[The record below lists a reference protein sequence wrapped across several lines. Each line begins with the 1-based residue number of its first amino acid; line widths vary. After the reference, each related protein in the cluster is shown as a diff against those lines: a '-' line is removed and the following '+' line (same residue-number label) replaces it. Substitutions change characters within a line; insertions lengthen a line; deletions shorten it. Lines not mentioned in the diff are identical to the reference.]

1 MPEKDLLN
9 YPFITYA
16 WVIGM
21 AALGGV
27 AHYIKK
33 INSGLNKPFSIAE
46 LAGEIIIS
54 GFVGLLTFFIC
65 DATAVDIRITA
76 VFVGISGHMGSRAI
90 YLIQLLIQKK
100 TGIDLNSDCGQCDS
114 CEAECAKKDD
124 KNDL

>member
-33 INSGLNKPFSIAE
+33 INSGLKPFSIAE

-100 TGIDLNSDCGQCDS
+100 TGIDLNDDTNHCDDCEYS
-114 CEAECAKKDD
+114 CVKEDG

>member
-9 YPFITYA
+9 YPYITYV

-33 INSGLNKPFSIAE
+33 INSGLKPFSIAE

-65 DATAVDIRITA
+65 DATEVDMRITA

-100 TGIDLNSDCGQCDS
+100 TGIDLNDATNHCDDCEFS
-114 CEAECAKKDD
+114 CVKEDGKK
-124 KNDL
+124 

>member
-9 YPFITYA
+9 YPFLTYV
-16 WVIGM
+16 WVIAM
-21 AALGGV
+21 AALGGI

-33 INSGLNKPFSIAE
+33 INAGLNKSFSIAE
-46 LAGEIIIS
+46 LAGEIVIS

-100 TGIDLNSDCGQCDS
+100 TGIDLNDTMTHCDDCELS
-114 CEAECAKKDD
+114 CVKEDD
-124 KNDL
+124 KK

>member
-1 MPEKDLLN
+1 MLEKELLN
-9 YPFITYA
+9 YPFLTYV

-21 AALGGV
+21 AALGGI

-33 INSGLNKPFSIAE
+33 VNSGLDKPFSFAE
-46 LAGEIIIS
+46 LTGEIIIS

-65 DATAVDIRITA
+65 DATDVDIRITA

-100 TGIDLNSDCGQCDS
+100 TGIELNDSNEKCSDCESICTT
-114 CEAECAKKDD
+114 KDGE
-124 KNDL
+124 K